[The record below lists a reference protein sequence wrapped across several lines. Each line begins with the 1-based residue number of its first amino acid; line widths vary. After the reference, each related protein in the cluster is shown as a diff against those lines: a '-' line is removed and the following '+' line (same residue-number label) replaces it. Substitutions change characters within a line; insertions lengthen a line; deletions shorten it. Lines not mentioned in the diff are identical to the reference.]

1 MASIQLKDLSNNTKL
16 ENKPYTY
23 VDLHLDIQQ
32 INKGIGGATMIK
44 GKDIQVSYDYEAI
57 RNSIFNI
64 LNTRPMQRI
73 LLPEFGCNLLGYV
86 GRPVTVRAAEE
97 IGRVIYNSI
106 RIYEPRV
113 VIDDILVVAKPDQNE
128 YDVTITVTLPDLKK
142 KNLKIIG
149 TLTKFG
155 ILESN
160 IQ

>member
-1 MASIQLKDLSNNTKL
+1 MASINLKELSKNPNIVD
-16 ENKPYTY
+16 KPYTY
-23 VDLHLDIQQ
+23 VDLHLDIQE
-32 INKGIGGATMIK
+32 INKGIGGAVMIK
-44 GKDIQVSYDYEAI
+44 GKDIRVSYDYEAI

-86 GRPVTVRAAEE
+86 GRPVTERTATE
-97 IGRVIYNSI
+97 IGRTIYNAI

-113 VIDDILVVAKPDQNE
+113 TIDNVLVVALPDLNE
-128 YDVTITVTLPDLKK
+128 YDITITITIPELKK
-142 KNLKIIG
+142 KNLQIIA